1 MATWYC
7 NDTKLPY
14 QLDWKDIEF
23 TEPYPITM
31 WRCDDTKLPYK
42 VSWKDI
48 KAQAPY
54 PATVWLC
61 DDTRLPYK
69 QLWKDIETYT
79 TLKLPQVNYEAQL
92 ITEVN
97 YIVKTPAKIYN
108 LTTRVFEDQNK
119 VYAYKGLNK
128 QLTIISTENTTTI
141 WFDNM
146 LAFNNSTVTIKLGQ
160 FTYNIQDKIQLFL
173 SESIPTEWD
182 LGDFYSQTL
191 GIANTEISFNVAE
204 NVMKYMGIGFA
215 NATVGIVSV
224 YVDNVKVV

>member
-48 KAQAPY
+48 EAQAPY

-128 QLTIISTENTTTI
+128 QLTIISTENTTII

-182 LGDFYSQTL
+182 LGDFYNQTL

-215 NATVGIVSV
+215 NATVGIVSI

>member
-92 ITEVN
+92 ITGVN

-128 QLTIISTENTTTI
+128 QLTIISTENTTII

-182 LGDFYSQTL
+182 LGDFYNQTL

-204 NVMKYMGIGFA
+204 NVIKYMGIGFA
-215 NATVGIVSV
+215 NATVGIVSI

>member
-7 NDTKLPY
+7 DDTKLPY

-69 QLWKDIETYT
+69 QLWKYIEACT

-128 QLTIISTENTTTI
+128 QLTILSTENTTII

-182 LGDFYSQTL
+182 LGDLYSQTL

-204 NVMKYMGIGFA
+204 NVMRHMGIGFA
-215 NATVGIVSV
+215 NATVGIVSI
-224 YVDNVKVV
+224 YVDSVKVV

>member
-108 LTTRVFEDQNK
+108 LTTRVFEDRNK

-128 QLTIISTENTTTI
+128 QLTIISTENTTII

-204 NVMKYMGIGFA
+204 NVMKYMGVGFA
-215 NATVGIVSV
+215 NATVGIVSI

>member
-7 NDTKLPY
+7 DDTKLPY

-48 KAQAPY
+48 EAQAPY

-108 LTTRVFEDQNK
+108 LTTRVFEDRNK

-128 QLTIISTENTTTI
+128 QLTIISTENTTII

-215 NATVGIVSV
+215 NATVGIVSI

>member
-7 NDTKLPY
+7 DDTKLPY

-48 KAQAPY
+48 EAQAPY

-128 QLTIISTENTTTI
+128 QLTIISTENTTII

-215 NATVGIVSV
+215 NATVGIVSI

>member
-128 QLTIISTENTTTI
+128 QLTIISTENTTII

-182 LGDFYSQTL
+182 LGDLYSQTL

-215 NATVGIVSV
+215 NATVGIVSI

>member
-7 NDTKLPY
+7 DDTKLPY

-69 QLWKDIETYT
+69 QLWKDIEAYT

-128 QLTIISTENTTTI
+128 QLTIISTENTTII

-215 NATVGIVSV
+215 NATVGIVSI
-224 YVDNVKVV
+224 YVDSVKVV

>member
-48 KAQAPY
+48 EAQAPY

-108 LTTRVFEDQNK
+108 LTTRVFEDRNK

-128 QLTIISTENTTTI
+128 QLTIISTENTTTV

-215 NATVGIVSV
+215 NATVGIVSI
-224 YVDNVKVV
+224 YVDSVKVV

>member
-7 NDTKLPY
+7 DDTKLPY

-128 QLTIISTENTTTI
+128 QLTIISTENTTII

-182 LGDFYSQTL
+182 LGDLYSQTL

-215 NATVGIVSV
+215 NATVGIVSI
-224 YVDNVKVV
+224 YVDSVKVV

>member
-7 NDTKLPY
+7 DDTKLPY

-69 QLWKDIETYT
+69 QLWKVIEAYT

-128 QLTIISTENTTTI
+128 QLTIISTENTTII

-215 NATVGIVSV
+215 NATVGIVSI

>member
-48 KAQAPY
+48 EAQAPY
-54 PATVWLC
+54 PAPVWLC

-128 QLTIISTENTTTI
+128 QLTIISTENTTII

-215 NATVGIVSV
+215 NATVGIVSI

>member
-7 NDTKLPY
+7 DDTKLPY

-128 QLTIISTENTTTI
+128 QLTILSTENTTII

-215 NATVGIVSV
+215 NATVGIVSI
-224 YVDNVKVV
+224 YVDSVKVV

>member
-204 NVMKYMGIGFA
+204 NVMKYMGVGFA
-215 NATVGIVSV
+215 NATVGIVSI

>member
-7 NDTKLPY
+7 DDTKLPY

-108 LTTRVFEDQNK
+108 LTTRVFEDRNK

-128 QLTIISTENTTTI
+128 QLTIISTENTTII

-215 NATVGIVSV
+215 NATVGIVSI

>member
-48 KAQAPY
+48 EAQAPY

-128 QLTIISTENTTTI
+128 QLTIISTENTTII

>member
-69 QLWKDIETYT
+69 QLWKDIEAYT

-108 LTTRVFEDQNK
+108 LTTRVFEDRNK

-128 QLTIISTENTTTI
+128 QLTIISTENTTTV

-215 NATVGIVSV
+215 NATVGIVSI

>member
-69 QLWKDIETYT
+69 QLWKYIEAYT

-128 QLTIISTENTTTI
+128 QLTIISTENTTII

>member
-7 NDTKLPY
+7 DDTKLPY

-108 LTTRVFEDQNK
+108 LTTRVFEDRNK
-119 VYAYKGLNK
+119 VYAYKRLNK
-128 QLTIISTENTTTI
+128 QLTIISTENTTII

-215 NATVGIVSV
+215 NATVGIVSI

>member
-128 QLTIISTENTTTI
+128 QLTIISTENTTII

>member
-7 NDTKLPY
+7 DDTKLPY

-128 QLTIISTENTTTI
+128 QLTIISTENTTII

-215 NATVGIVSV
+215 NATVGIVTI

>member
-69 QLWKDIETYT
+69 QLWKVIEAYT

-128 QLTIISTENTTTI
+128 QLTIISTENTTII

-215 NATVGIVSV
+215 NATVGIVSI
-224 YVDNVKVV
+224 YVDSVKVV

>member
-108 LTTRVFEDQNK
+108 LTTRVFEDRNK

-215 NATVGIVSV
+215 NATVGIVSI

>member
-7 NDTKLPY
+7 DDTKLPY

-48 KAQAPY
+48 EAQAPY

-128 QLTIISTENTTTI
+128 QLTIISTENTTII

-215 NATVGIVSV
+215 NATVGIISI

>member
-7 NDTKLPY
+7 DDTKLPY

-128 QLTIISTENTTTI
+128 QLTILSTENTTII

-215 NATVGIVSV
+215 NATVGIVSI

>member
-215 NATVGIVSV
+215 NATVGIVSI

>member
-48 KAQAPY
+48 EAQAPY

-69 QLWKDIETYT
+69 QLWKDIEAYT
-79 TLKLPQVNYEAQL
+79 TLNLPQVNYEAQL

-128 QLTIISTENTTTI
+128 QLTIISTENTTTV

-191 GIANTEISFNVAE
+191 GVANTEISFNVAE
-204 NVMKYMGIGFA
+204 NVMNYMGIGFA
-215 NATVGIVSV
+215 NATVGIVSI

>member
-7 NDTKLPY
+7 DDTKFPY

-128 QLTIISTENTTTI
+128 QLTIISTENTTII

-215 NATVGIVSV
+215 NATVGIVSI

>member
-7 NDTKLPY
+7 DDTKLPY

-128 QLTIISTENTTTI
+128 QLTIISTENTTII

-182 LGDFYSQTL
+182 LGDFYNQTL

-204 NVMKYMGIGFA
+204 NVIKYMGIGFA
-215 NATVGIVSV
+215 NATVGIVSI

>member
-7 NDTKLPY
+7 DDTKLPY

-69 QLWKDIETYT
+69 QLWKYIEAYT

-108 LTTRVFEDQNK
+108 LTTRVFEDRNK

-128 QLTIISTENTTTI
+128 QLTIISTENTTII

-215 NATVGIVSV
+215 NATVGIVSI

>member
-31 WRCDDTKLPYK
+31 WRCDDIKLPYK

-48 KAQAPY
+48 EAQAPY

-69 QLWKDIETYT
+69 QLWKYIETYT

-128 QLTIISTENTTTI
+128 QLTIISTENTTII

-215 NATVGIVSV
+215 NATVGIVSI

>member
-48 KAQAPY
+48 EAQAPY

-108 LTTRVFEDQNK
+108 LTTRVFEDRNK

-128 QLTIISTENTTTI
+128 QLTIISTENTTTV

-215 NATVGIVSV
+215 NATVGIVSI

>member
-108 LTTRVFEDQNK
+108 LTTRVFEDRNK

-128 QLTIISTENTTTI
+128 QLTIISTENTTII

-215 NATVGIVSV
+215 NATVGIVSI
-224 YVDNVKVV
+224 YVDSVKVV

>member
-7 NDTKLPY
+7 DDTKLPY

-48 KAQAPY
+48 RAQAPY

-128 QLTIISTENTTTI
+128 QLTIISTENTTII

-215 NATVGIVSV
+215 NATVGIVSI
-224 YVDNVKVV
+224 YVDSVKVV

>member
-31 WRCDDTKLPYK
+31 WRCDDTKLPCK

-48 KAQAPY
+48 EAQAPY

-69 QLWKDIETYT
+69 QLWKDIEAYT

-108 LTTRVFEDQNK
+108 LTTRVFEDRNK

-128 QLTIISTENTTTI
+128 QLTIISTENTTII

-215 NATVGIVSV
+215 NATVGIVSI